1 MRNYLTRGNDGWGF
15 GLFDRAFEDFFKPVN
30 FMGNNFPSMKT
41 DVKEDQNGYL
51 LSVDL
56 PGFDKEDIKLT
67 LENGYLTVEAKKEE
81 KQEEGEYI
89 RRERSMA
96 YKRSYF
102 VGKQVTENDVKAKY
116 DKGVLS
122 LSVPKKQLEQPPK
135 GNIQID

>member
-1 MRNYLTRGNDGWGF
+1 MRNYLTRANDDWGF
-15 GLFDRAFEDFFKPVN
+15 GFFDKAFEDFFKPVT
-30 FMGNNFPSMKT
+30 FERSYFPTMKT
-41 DVKEDQNGYL
+41 DVKEDENGYT

-56 PGFDKEDIKLT
+56 PGFEKEDIKLT

-81 KQEEGEYI
+81 KQEDGEYI

-102 VGKQVTENDVKAKY
+102 VGKQIIEQDVKAKY

-122 LSVPKKQLEQPPK
+122 LSVPKKQVQELPK